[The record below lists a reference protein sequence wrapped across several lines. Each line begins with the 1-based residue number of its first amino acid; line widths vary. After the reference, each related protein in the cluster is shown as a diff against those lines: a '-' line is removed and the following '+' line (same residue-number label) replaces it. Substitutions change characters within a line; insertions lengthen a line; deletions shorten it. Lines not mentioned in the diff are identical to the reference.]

1 MKQKPKKELLL
12 KLSIA
17 SFVTI
22 IAASAIF
29 SGLYSILLLLEVKIE
44 DLWWTVIIATISSI
58 IIGII
63 LSTIMN
69 IVFLNPINELVN
81 VTKRVAEGDFSV
93 QLKEHT
99 KKNGE
104 LKKDEMSVL
113 THNFNVMVH
122 ELDKNKILKSDF
134 VTNVSHEFK
143 TPLANIKGHAE
154 IIKKCKDTKEIK
166 EYCDNIIEAADNLS
180 NLTSNILRLS
190 KLENHVI
197 LEASEFRA
205 DEQIRQAII
214 LLENK
219 WEEKNINFN
228 LDLDEITIFSDEAL
242 FMQVWLNL
250 ISNAI
255 KFSNDGGDIN
265 IILKKYGQDAVLTI
279 KDEGI
284 GMSKEVKERIF
295 ERFYQGDTSR
305 AKEGSGL
312 GLALVKKI
320 LDISHCT
327 IEVESEEGKGTTFVV
342 RIPMS

>member
-1 MKQKPKKELLL
+1 
-12 KLSIA
+12 
-17 SFVTI
+17 
-22 IAASAIF
+22 
-29 SGLYSILLLLEVKIE
+29 
-44 DLWWTVIIATISSI
+44 
-58 IIGII
+58 
-63 LSTIMN
+63 MN
-69 IVFLNPINELVN
+69 IAFLNPINELVD
-81 VTKRVAEGDFSV
+81 VTKRVANGDFSV

-154 IIKKCKDTKEIK
+154 IIKRCKNPEEIK

-190 KLENHVI
+190 KLENHII
-197 LEASEFRA
+197 LEAVDFRV

-242 FMQVWLNL
+242 FLQVWLNL

-255 KFSNDGGDIN
+255 KFSSEGGDIN
-265 IILKKYGQDAVLTI
+265 VILKKYANEAVFTI

-284 GMSKEVKERIF
+284 GMSKEVQDKIF
-295 ERFYQGDTSR
+295 ERFYQGDTSH
-305 AKEGSGL
+305 AKEGNGL
-312 GLALVKKI
+312 GLSIVKKI

-327 IEVESEEGKGTTFVV
+327 IEVSSEEGKGTTFTVK
-342 RIPMS
+342 IPLS